1 MAVRSY
7 PKSSYPTSIVHFKS
21 INLRA
26 RAECP
31 LFVWIPGNPGL
42 MEYYEDFLMLVHR
55 QRPDWEVLGISLA
68 GFNTVGPV
76 EEPRKDGNVVFSLE
90 QQIDHKLEV
99 IREFSSPN
107 RPLII
112 MGHSVGAYMVQRIAM
127 SEELV
132 GKVIRTGLLT
142 PTILDI
148 HTSERGILLT
158 KALYWLRSLPT
169 WAGWSSTLLFDRI
182 LPSLV
187 TKTLLSIAMGCGLRS
202 SPVLATEKLVKNG
215 RFIKQ
220 ALGLAAFEMQ
230 EIRSDWE
237 FQKDFINHCNKNN
250 ISTWLLFSDSD
261 HWVAESTRRDL
272 IEFYDQ
278 NYDQEKVKI
287 HVCDIPHS
295 FVLKHSKYLVDN
307 YFVES

>member
-1 MAVRSY
+1 MAIRAY
-7 PKSSYPTSIVHFKS
+7 LKSTYPTSIIHLKS

-42 MEYYEDFLMLVHR
+42 MEYYEEFLMLVHR
-55 QRPDWEVLGISLA
+55 HRPDWEVLGISHA
-68 GFNTVGPV
+68 GFNTVEPV
-76 EEPRKDGNVVFSLE
+76 EERRKDGNVVFSLE
-90 QQIDHKLEV
+90 QQIDHKLEI

-112 MGHSVGAYMVQRIAM
+112 MGHSVGAYMVQKIAM
-127 SEELV
+127 SEKLV

-148 HTSERGILLT
+148 HTSERGRLLSR
-158 KALYWLRSLPT
+158 AFYWLRSLPT
-169 WAGWSSTLLFDRI
+169 LAGWGSSLLFDCF

-187 TKTLLSIAMGCGLRS
+187 TKTLLSIAMGCGLKS
-202 SPVLATEKLVKNG
+202 SPVLATEKLVKNSK
-215 RFIKQ
+215 FIKQ

-230 EIRSDWE
+230 EIRTDWE
-237 FQKDFINHCNKNN
+237 FQRDFINHCNKNK
-250 ISTWLLFSDSD
+250 ISTWLLFSNSD
-261 HWVAESTRRDL
+261 HWVAESTREDL
-272 IEFYDQ
+272 IRFYDQ
-278 NYDQEKVKI
+278 NYDQDRVTI

-307 YFVES
+307 FFVES

>member
-1 MAVRSY
+1 
-7 PKSSYPTSIVHFKS
+7 
-21 INLRA
+21 
-26 RAECP
+26 
-31 LFVWIPGNPGL
+31 
-42 MEYYEDFLMLVHR
+42 MEYYEDFLMLIHR
-55 QRPDWEVLGISLA
+55 QHPDWEVLGISLA
-68 GFNTVGPV
+68 GFNTIEPV
-76 EEPRKDGNVVFSLE
+76 EEPRKNGNVVFSLE
-90 QQIDHKLEV
+90 QQIHHKLEV

-127 SEELV
+127 SRELV
-132 GKVIRTGLLT
+132 GKVVRTGLLT

-148 HTSERGILLT
+148 HTSERGLLLS
-158 KALYWLRSLPT
+158 KALYWLSSLPT
-169 WAGWSSTLLFDRI
+169 WAGLGSSLIFDRI

-187 TKTLLSIAMGCGLRS
+187 TKTLLSIAMGCDFS
-202 SPVLATEKLVKNG
+202 SSAVLASEKLVKNG
-215 RFIKQ
+215 KFIKQ

-237 FQKDFINHCNKNN
+237 FQRDFIDHCNKNN

-261 HWVAESTRRDL
+261 HWVAESTREDL
-272 IEFYDQ
+272 IKFYDQ
-278 NYDQEKVKI
+278 HYDEEKVTI

-307 YFVES
+307 YFVDT